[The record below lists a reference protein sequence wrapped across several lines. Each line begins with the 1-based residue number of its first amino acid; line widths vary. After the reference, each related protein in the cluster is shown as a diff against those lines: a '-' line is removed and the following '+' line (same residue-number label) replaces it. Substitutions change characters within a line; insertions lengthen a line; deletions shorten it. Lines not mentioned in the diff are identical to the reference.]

1 MGEKRNMFGH
11 GPFGKALDI
20 AAQVTGGVCPTC
32 AHETMFVS
40 LSRELFRC
48 MNCGTDCRQ
57 YVNGSIRYLPAMTR
71 LPEENNDVKSP
82 KVGG

>member
-1 MGEKRNMFGH
+1 MFKQN
-11 GPFGKALDI
+11 PFKSTLDV

-40 LSRELFRC
+40 LSPEIYRC
-48 MNCGTDCRQ
+48 MNCGSDCKQ
-57 YVNGSIRYLPAMTR
+57 YINGHIKYLPVITKYS
-71 LPEENNDVKSP
+71 EEKKDDKST